1 MLRSE
6 YCLAR
11 AERLRMLML
20 TASDPASALRLR
32 GFVQKYRDLAERAK
46 KQVESP
52 PLNPIRIEYGLSY
65 APRNPNGATPWQGG
79 ADKMRAVAHS
89 RQRRH

>member
-20 TASDPASALRLR
+20 TASDPASAVRLR

-46 KQVESP
+46 KQVEFP

-65 APRNPNGATPWQGG
+65 APRNTNGPTHWQGG

-89 RQRRH
+89 RERRH